1 MNPQLTVMGLAEYAA
16 RSLLEAPAPRIG
28 RAAPDHGAYG
38 AGVSSRS
45 GSASATAVT
54 LRSAFESART

>member
-1 MNPQLTVMGLAEYAA
+1 MNPQLTVMGLADHAA
-16 RSLLEAPAPRIG
+16 RTLLGDAGAARRPRG
-28 RAAPDHGAYG
+28 AGPRAYG

-45 GSASATAVT
+45 GSASATAFT